1 MDGRFLLS
9 IDRRV
14 HFHHAKAD
22 LERLFEAAAA
32 HLDLGPLPPFPAVPD
47 PPTGVDMDQP
57 ELDDGDASDRL
68 WWTWMMQASGINLDP
83 A

>member
-1 MDGRFLLS
+1 
-9 IDRRV
+9 
-14 HFHHAKAD
+14 
-22 LERLFEAAAA
+22 
-32 HLDLGPLPPFPAVPD
+32 VPD